1 MTRSR
6 DVADTQD
13 NLGGAVAPFVAG
25 KNRLINAD
33 FFVNQRQFT
42 SITTSGVYCYDR
54 WQTQVNGDGTVTFTP
69 QVFTANE
76 LTISGYGQPVN
87 YLRVVTSGQ
96 TSSASRASFQQNIE
110 DVRTLAGTTVT
121 FSFWARAATGTP
133 SVALELRQNFAGSP
147 TQDYPLGKI
156 QISTSWVRYS
166 LTTTLNNLSGKTYAS
181 TGFVTAG
188 LWFSAGADF
197 ATRASSVGIQ
207 NNTFDVWGLQLEAGN
222 VATPFTTAS
231 GNIAGELE
239 LCKRYYENS
248 YPEGYAPGAD
258 LTGSPF
264 GTLGAFLYGIQAYCP
279 AGGVAGSNRSRNLII
294 INQKRTTP
302 TVRVWDSVGNL
313 SRYCAADANGGF
325 ISNNNAFDAFGGAG
339 PANKI
344 INFQTVAASA
354 THIFVGV
361 MWEASA
367 EL

>member
-1 MTRSR
+1 
-6 DVADTQD
+6 
-13 NLGGAVAPFVAG
+13 VAPFVAG
-25 KNRLINAD
+25 KNRIINGD
-33 FFVNQRQFT
+33 FYWNQRNFVSETPAGSSNIYVVDRIFFTCDAFTTASVQQFPA
-42 SITTSGVYCYDR
+42 
-54 WQTQVNGDGTVTFTP
+54 GTVLGGQNPKQFGR
-69 QVFTANE
+69 A
-76 LTISGYGQPVN
+76 IS
-87 YLRVVTSGQ
+87 SGQ
-96 TSSASRASFQQNIE
+96 TLSTAATIIRQTIE
-110 DVRTLAGTTVT
+110 EVTTFAGQTVT
-121 FSFWARAATGTP
+121 LSFWAKCASGTP
-133 SVALELRQNFAGSP
+133 KIAVEIDQQFGGGGSARVR
-147 TQDYPLGKI
+147 TFINQVTL
-156 QISTSWVRYS
+156 STNWERKS
-166 LTTTLNNLSGKTYAS
+166 LTFTVPSISGKTIAS
-181 TGFVTAG
+181 GSFFALL
-188 LWFSAGADF
+188 LWASAGS
-197 ATRASSVGIQ
+197 ASDANTGSLGIQ
-207 NNTFDVWGLQLEAGN
+207 SNTFDIWGLQLEAGN
-222 VATPFTTAS
+222 VATPFQTAS
-231 GNIAGELE
+231 GSIAGELE

-354 THIFVGV
+354 THIYLGV

-367 EL
+367 EI